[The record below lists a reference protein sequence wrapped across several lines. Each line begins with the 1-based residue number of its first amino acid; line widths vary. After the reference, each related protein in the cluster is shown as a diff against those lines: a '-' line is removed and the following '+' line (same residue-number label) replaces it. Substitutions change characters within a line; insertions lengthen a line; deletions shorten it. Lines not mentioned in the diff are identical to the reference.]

1 MSITFELEIRGTVEA
16 LNLSNPNAAAL
27 MTLAGLAPQAAGE
40 VRGESLRA
48 CVARLLRVVNCEA
61 ARAHAIAG
69 GTESLRWCEGG
80 RSDEYL
86 QRRAVELLALLV
98 SAQRQ
103 GCGVLWS

>member
-48 CVARLLRVVNCEA
+48 CGEAPARGELRGSPCPCDRRRHRITALVRGRTLGRVPA
-61 ARAHAIAG
+61 ATRG
-69 GTESLRWCEGG
+69 
-80 RSDEYL
+80 
-86 QRRAVELLALLV
+86 
-98 SAQRQ
+98 
-103 GCGVLWS
+103 

>member
-69 GTESLRWCEGG
+69 GTESLLSLIHISEPTRP
-80 RSDEYL
+80 Y
-86 QRRAVELLALLV
+86 
-98 SAQRQ
+98 
-103 GCGVLWS
+103 